1 VPSRTD
7 RLLLAALLL
16 LNLVLKC
23 SWLGLDP
30 LFNDEPFT
38 VYWSQQPWKELW
50 AMLATENNPPLYFLL
65 MKAWSTVVPFEEAW
79 LRLPAAVFSSLV
91 VLPLYRIALFTGG
104 RRAALVA
111 TLLFTCT
118 NYHYG
123 FAHEVRAYALFTLLT
138 VTSAWLLVRSCRAG
152 VRYTTLL
159 LAVVNVLLV
168 YTHFF
173 GWLVIGL
180 QGVLVLLLPELRGA
194 RRSVGI
200 AAAAALVSYL
210 PYLPLF
216 AARMGQSVGQGTWLE
231 PPQVEELYNM
241 LWRWSNQPVLVVGF
255 IVVIAV
261 ALWRTKAK
269 DLGLRIGLLWAFL
282 PLFGLFLVS
291 FAVPVFLDR
300 YLVFG
305 APGFA
310 LAVATALGQVSD
322 DRRVTTAIPVAA
334 VLGMAFTFHP
344 WQGKGRDPSKAVEQA
359 LRWQEGEHPVLIAP
373 GYFALTYAWHL
384 DKELLRGPKPLE
396 LALIERNVFRVDH
409 PDHFVALESDEEAV
423 ILVDAAS
430 RITDPEQ
437 RTKGHLRD
445 HWPRVDSV
453 EVDHKL
459 WVYRFRR

>member
-1 VPSRTD
+1 
-7 RLLLAALLL
+7 
-16 LNLVLKC
+16 
-23 SWLGLDP
+23 
-30 LFNDEPFT
+30 
-38 VYWSQQPWKELW
+38 
-50 AMLATENNPPLYFLL
+50 M
-65 MKAWSTVVPFEEAW
+65 
-79 LRLPAAVFSSLV
+79 
-91 VLPLYRIALFTGG
+91 
-104 RRAALVA
+104 
-111 TLLFTCT
+111 
-118 NYHYG
+118 
-123 FAHEVRAYALFTLLT
+123 
-138 VTSAWLLVRSCRAG
+138 
-152 VRYTTLL
+152 
-159 LAVVNVLLV
+159 
-168 YTHFF
+168 
-173 GWLVIGL
+173 
-180 QGVLVLLLPELRGA
+180 
-194 RRSVGI
+194 
-200 AAAAALVSYL
+200 
-210 PYLPLF
+210 
-216 AARMGQSVGQGTWLE
+216 
-231 PPQVEELYNM
+231 EELYNM

-344 WQGKGRDPSKAVEQA
+344 WQGKGREPSKAVEQVV
-359 LRWQEGEHPVLIAP
+359 RWEEGVFLLLIAP